1 MDTTPIA
8 AAPRASRTS
17 TWVTAGVAIALLA
30 VGLTFALKTTDAPT
44 HAFAI
49 FKLIHVGVAVF
60 WVGGGLLLTVLALR
74 AERTQDPEE
83 MATIA
88 RQAVFAGEKLF
99 APAGLVVLAMGIT
112 MVINSPEIGF
122 GTTWVVVGLVG
133 YALSFTTG
141 IGVLAPMSRRIV
153 TLLEEKGAAAPETQ
167 AAIARILLIAR
178 IDIAVLLLVVADMLM
193 KPFS

>member
-17 TWVTAGVAIALLA
+17 TWVTAGIAAALFA

-49 FKLIHVGVAVF
+49 FKLIHVSVAVF
-60 WVGGGLLLTVLALR
+60 WVGGGVLLTVLALR
-74 AERTQDPEE
+74 AERAKDPDE
-83 MATIA
+83 MAHIA
-88 RQAVFAGEKLF
+88 RQAVFAGERLF

-122 GTTWVVVGLVG
+122 GTTWVDIGLTG
-133 YALSFTTG
+133 YALSFATG
-141 IGVLAPMSRRIV
+141 IGVLAPLSRRIV
-153 TLLEEKGAAAPETQ
+153 ALLEEKGAAAPETQ

-178 IDIAVLLLVVADMLM
+178 VDIAVLLVVVADMLM

>member
-1 MDTTPIA
+1 METTPIA
-8 AAPRASRTS
+8 AAPGASRTS
-17 TWVTAGVAIALLA
+17 TWVTVGVALALLA
-30 VGLTFALKTTDAPT
+30 VGITFALKTTDAPT

-49 FKLIHVGVAVF
+49 FKLIHVAVALF

-74 AERTQDPEE
+74 AERAQSPEE
-83 MATIA
+83 MAHIA
-88 RQAVFAGEKLF
+88 RQAVFAGERLF

-122 GTTWVVVGLVG
+122 NTTWVIIGLVG
-133 YALSFTTG
+133 YAITFTTG
-141 IGVLAPMSRRIV
+141 IGVLAPRAKRIV
-153 TLLEEKGAAAPETQ
+153 ALLDEKGPTAPETQ

-178 IDIAVLLLVVADMLM
+178 VDVAVLLIVVADMLM

>member
-1 MDTTPIA
+1 MDTTHIA

-17 TWVTAGVAIALLA
+17 TWVTVGVALALLA
-30 VGLTFALKTTDAPT
+30 VGITFALKTTDAPT

-49 FKLIHVGVAVF
+49 FKLIHVAVAVF

-74 AERTQDPEE
+74 AERAQSPEE
-83 MATIA
+83 MAHIA
-88 RQAVFAGEKLF
+88 RQAVFAGERLF

-122 GTTWVVVGLVG
+122 NTTWVIIGLVG
-133 YALSFTTG
+133 YAITFTTG
-141 IGVLAPMSRRIV
+141 IGVLAPRAKRIV
-153 TLLEEKGAAAPETQ
+153 ALLDEKGPTAPETQ

-178 IDIAVLLLVVADMLM
+178 VDVAVLLIVVADMLM

>member
-17 TWVTAGVAIALLA
+17 TWVTAGIAATLFA

-49 FKLIHVGVAVF
+49 FKLIHVSVAVF
-60 WVGGGLLLTVLALR
+60 WVGGGVLLTVLALR
-74 AERTQDPEE
+74 AERAKDPDE
-83 MATIA
+83 MAHIA
-88 RQAVFAGEKLF
+88 RQAVFAGERLF

-122 GTTWVVVGLVG
+122 GTTWVDIGLAG
-133 YALSFTTG
+133 YALSFATG
-141 IGVLAPMSRRIV
+141 IGVLAPLSRRIV
-153 TLLEEKGAAAPETQ
+153 ALLAEKGAAAPETQ

-178 IDIAVLLLVVADMLM
+178 VDIAVLLVVVADMLM